1 MEAKTYY
8 EKTLSNNDPIFD
20 EARRIGGSLCKAV
33 GKATWFVKDYLQ
45 CFLLSVLFDLL
56 PVKAKKDA
64 TAGERGLNYAM
75 STIMALLVVGM
86 CSTNLFAVIYVI
98 SALDMVLWKRKKQPH
113 ISMRLPF
120 YQYDDRVFI
129 CFGTRIGH
137 RRRR

>member
-45 CFLLSVLFDLL
+45 CFLLSVLFELL

-75 STIMALLVVGM
+75 STIMALLV
-86 CSTNLFAVIYVI
+86 I
-98 SALDMVLWKRKKQPH
+98 SALDMVLWKRKKATAH
-113 ISMRLPF
+113 F
-120 YQYDDRVFI
+120 YAVAFLSV
-129 CFGTRIGH
+129 
-137 RRRR
+137 

>member
-75 STIMALLVVGM
+75 STIMALLVVG
-86 CSTNLFAVIYVI
+86 SVVQIYLLLFIVLSGGFYEIIY
-98 SALDMVLWKRKKQPH
+98 SKRQNSFYRRYHVL
-113 ISMRLPF
+113 S
-120 YQYDDRVFI
+120 
-129 CFGTRIGH
+129 GH
-137 RRRR
+137 ARRRHLQGVSSENPSR

>member
-20 EARRIGGSLCKAV
+20 EARRIGDSLCKAV

-64 TAGERGLNYAM
+64 TAGERGLCNVDNHGIAC
-75 STIMALLVVGM
+75 GWK

-98 SALDMVLWKRKKQPH
+98 SALDMVLWKRKKATAH
-113 ISMRLPF
+113 F
-120 YQYDDRVFI
+120 YAVAFLSV
-129 CFGTRIGH
+129 
-137 RRRR
+137 

>member
-45 CFLLSVLFDLL
+45 CFLLSALFDLL

-75 STIMALLVVGM
+75 STIMALLVVG
-86 CSTNLFAVIYVI
+86 SVVQFAVIYVI
-98 SALDMVLWKRKKQPH
+98 SALDMVLWKRKKATAH
-113 ISMRLPF
+113 F
-120 YQYDDRVFI
+120 YAVAFLSV
-129 CFGTRIGH
+129 
-137 RRRR
+137 